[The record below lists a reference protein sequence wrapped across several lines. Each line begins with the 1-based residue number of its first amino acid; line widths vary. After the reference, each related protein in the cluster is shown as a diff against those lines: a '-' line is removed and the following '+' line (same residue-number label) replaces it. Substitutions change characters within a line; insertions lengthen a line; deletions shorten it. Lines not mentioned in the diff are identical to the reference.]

1 MRLNGGTLAAFALLA
16 AGGPFAI
23 DMYLPAFPAI
33 AADLNTT
40 PSLVQLTLSTFMVGM
55 ALGQLFVG
63 ALSDTR
69 GRHRLLVIGA
79 VVSVAASASCAL
91 TTHINLLIAAR
102 FILGLGSGAC
112 VVLARACVSDLA
124 HGRSAAR
131 AFSIMMTIQGL
142 APVIAPILGG
152 LLAEPIGWRGLFWV
166 LTGLAALQLAVAV
179 LVVRETLPAESRTS
193 GGLKAFF
200 GNLVAVLR
208 NRRFVGYL
216 LAFSFGFGGLF
227 AYISASPFIIQG
239 QLGLPPV
246 VYSVVFALNSLGIVI
261 GSMINARIVGR
272 MEPHVLLRNATYV
285 LAVSGVALLL
295 VPQSEWLVLP
305 LLFIVASSLGFILGN
320 ATALGNGVVR
330 ERSGTGSAVMGFAQF
345 LVGGMVSPLVGLCG
359 NPIIATGICITVCG
373 AIAVGGMMM
382 ARNRV

>member
-1 MRLNGGTLAAFALLA
+1 
-16 AGGPFAI
+16 
-23 DMYLPAFPAI
+23 
-33 AADLNTT
+33 
-40 PSLVQLTLSTFMVGM
+40 
-55 ALGQLFVG
+55 
-63 ALSDTR
+63 
-69 GRHRLLVIGA
+69 
-79 VVSVAASASCAL
+79 
-91 TTHINLLIAAR
+91 
-102 FILGLGSGAC
+102 
-112 VVLARACVSDLA
+112 
-124 HGRSAAR
+124 
-131 AFSIMMTIQGL
+131 MMTIQGL

-166 LTGLAALQLAVAV
+166 LTGLAALQLTVAV
-179 LVVRETLPAESRTS
+179 LVVRETLPAKSRTS

-200 GNLVAVLR
+200 SNLVAVLR

-246 VYSVVFALNSLGIVI
+246 VYSVVFALNSLGIVV

-345 LVGGMVSPLVGLCG
+345 LVGGMVSPLVGLGG

-382 ARNRV
+382 ARK

>member
-131 AFSIMMTIQGL
+131 AFSIRMTIQGL

-166 LTGLAALQLAVAV
+166 LTGLAALQLTVAV

-345 LVGGMVSPLVGLCG
+345 LVGGMVSPLVGLGG
-359 NPIIATGICITVCG
+359 NPIVATGLCIAVCG

-382 ARNRV
+382 ARK

>member
-91 TTHINLLIAAR
+91 TTHINLLIARGSSLDLAVVRVWCLRAPASRIGAR
-102 FILGLGSGAC
+102 PERRPC
-112 VVLARACVSDLA
+112 VFDHDDHPGARACHCA
-124 HGRSAAR
+124 
-131 AFSIMMTIQGL
+131 
-142 APVIAPILGG
+142 ILGG

-295 VPQSEWLVLP
+295 VAQSEWLVLP

-345 LVGGMVSPLVGLCG
+345 LVGGMVSPLVGLGG

>member
-112 VVLARACVSDLA
+112 VVLARACVSVLA

-131 AFSIMMTIQGL
+131 SFSIMMTIQGL

-295 VPQSEWLVLP
+295 VPQSEWLVLS

-345 LVGGMVSPLVGLCG
+345 LVGGMVSPLVGLGG

>member
-239 QLGLPPV
+239 QLRLPPV

-272 MEPHVLLRNATYV
+272 MEPHALLRNATYV
-285 LAVSGVALLL
+285 LAVALLL

-320 ATALGNGVVR
+320 ATAVGNGVVR

-345 LVGGMVSPLVGLCG
+345 LVGGMVSPLVGLGG

>member
-152 LLAEPIGWRGLFWV
+152 LLAEPIGWRG
-166 LTGLAALQLAVAV
+166 
-179 LVVRETLPAESRTS
+179 
-193 GGLKAFF
+193 
-200 GNLVAVLR
+200 
-208 NRRFVGYL
+208 
-216 LAFSFGFGGLF
+216 
-227 AYISASPFIIQG
+227 PF
-239 QLGLPPV
+239 
-246 VYSVVFALNSLGIVI
+246 
-261 GSMINARIVGR
+261 
-272 MEPHVLLRNATYV
+272 
-285 LAVSGVALLL
+285 
-295 VPQSEWLVLP
+295 
-305 LLFIVASSLGFILGN
+305 
-320 ATALGNGVVR
+320 
-330 ERSGTGSAVMGFAQF
+330 
-345 LVGGMVSPLVGLCG
+345 
-359 NPIIATGICITVCG
+359 
-373 AIAVGGMMM
+373 
-382 ARNRV
+382 

>member
-124 HGRSAAR
+124 RGRSAAR

-295 VPQSEWLVLP
+295 VAQSEWLVLP

-345 LVGGMVSPLVGLCG
+345 LVGGMVSPLVGLGG

-382 ARNRV
+382 ARK

>member
-63 ALSDTR
+63 AISDTR

-166 LTGLAALQLAVAV
+166 LTGLAALQLTVAV

-246 VYSVVFALNSLGIVI
+246 VYSVVFALNSLGIVV
-261 GSMINARIVGR
+261 GSTINARLVKR
-272 MEPHVLLRNATYV
+272 VEPHVLLRNATYV
-285 LAVSGVALLL
+285 LAVAGVALLV
-295 VPQSEWLVLP
+295 VPRSEWFVLP
-305 LLFIVASSLGFILGN
+305 LLFIVASSLGFSSATPPHWRTVWCGN
-320 ATALGNGVVR
+320 A
-330 ERSGTGSAVMGFAQF
+330 
-345 LVGGMVSPLVGLCG
+345 P
-359 NPIIATGICITVCG
+359 
-373 AIAVGGMMM
+373 
-382 ARNRV
+382 ARAPP

>member
-91 TTHINLLIAAR
+91 TMHINLLIAAR

-131 AFSIMMTIQGL
+131 AFSIMMTIQGARCL
-142 APVIAPILGG
+142 SLRPS
-152 LLAEPIGWRGLFWV
+152 WV
-166 LTGLAALQLAVAV
+166 GC
-179 LVVRETLPAESRTS
+179 
-193 GGLKAFF
+193 
-200 GNLVAVLR
+200 LR
-208 NRRFVGYL
+208 
-216 LAFSFGFGGLF
+216 SP
-227 AYISASPFIIQG
+227 SA
-239 QLGLPPV
+239 
-246 VYSVVFALNSLGIVI
+246 
-261 GSMINARIVGR
+261 
-272 MEPHVLLRNATYV
+272 
-285 LAVSGVALLL
+285 GVAYSGCSPGSLHCSSRSPCWLSAKPC
-295 VPQSEWLVLP
+295 PQ
-305 LLFIVASSLGFILGN
+305 
-320 ATALGNGVVR
+320 
-330 ERSGTGSAVMGFAQF
+330 
-345 LVGGMVSPLVGLCG
+345 
-359 NPIIATGICITVCG
+359 
-373 AIAVGGMMM
+373 
-382 ARNRV
+382 NRGHQVD

>member
-124 HGRSAAR
+124 HVSFRS
-131 AFSIMMTIQGL
+131 
-142 APVIAPILGG
+142 
-152 LLAEPIGWRGLFWV
+152 
-166 LTGLAALQLAVAV
+166 
-179 LVVRETLPAESRTS
+179 
-193 GGLKAFF
+193 
-200 GNLVAVLR
+200 
-208 NRRFVGYL
+208 
-216 LAFSFGFGGLF
+216 
-227 AYISASPFIIQG
+227 
-239 QLGLPPV
+239 
-246 VYSVVFALNSLGIVI
+246 
-261 GSMINARIVGR
+261 
-272 MEPHVLLRNATYV
+272 
-285 LAVSGVALLL
+285 
-295 VPQSEWLVLP
+295 
-305 LLFIVASSLGFILGN
+305 
-320 ATALGNGVVR
+320 
-330 ERSGTGSAVMGFAQF
+330 
-345 LVGGMVSPLVGLCG
+345 
-359 NPIIATGICITVCG
+359 
-373 AIAVGGMMM
+373 
-382 ARNRV
+382 

>member
-79 VVSVAASASCAL
+79 VVSVAASVSCAL

-124 HGRSAAR
+124 HGRGAAR

-200 GNLVAVLR
+200 GNLIAVLR

-345 LVGGMVSPLVGLCG
+345 LVGGMVSPLVGLGG

-382 ARNRV
+382 ARK

>member
-152 LLAEPIGWRGLFWV
+152 LLAEPIRARCAAARGRRAGCPRNLARRIADIRWAEGILRQPCCRTSQPPLRGLSP
-166 LTGLAALQLAVAV
+166 GLFLWIRRAVRLHLCLAFYH
-179 LVVRETLPAESRTS
+179 SRATRAPS
-193 GGLKAFF
+193 RG
-200 GNLVAVLR
+200 VLR
-208 NRRFVGYL
+208 
-216 LAFSFGFGGLF
+216 
-227 AYISASPFIIQG
+227 
-239 QLGLPPV
+239 
-246 VYSVVFALNSLGIVI
+246 
-261 GSMINARIVGR
+261 
-272 MEPHVLLRNATYV
+272 
-285 LAVSGVALLL
+285 GVR
-295 VPQSEWLVLP
+295 P
-305 LLFIVASSLGFILGN
+305 
-320 ATALGNGVVR
+320 
-330 ERSGTGSAVMGFAQF
+330 
-345 LVGGMVSPLVGLCG
+345 
-359 NPIIATGICITVCG
+359 
-373 AIAVGGMMM
+373 
-382 ARNRV
+382 

>member
-152 LLAEPIGWRGLFWV
+152 LLAEPIGWRGLLW
-166 LTGLAALQLAVAV
+166 VAV

-193 GGLKAFF
+193 GRLKAFF

-345 LVGGMVSPLVGLCG
+345 LVGGMVSPLVGLGG